1 MSDPQH
7 PHVPTPAALTSRGA
21 VSAISGAGLGV
32 LGAWLLHLGARDA
45 AQVEWE
51 CAVSTCGTNDVAGT
65 APMLGVLALA
75 LAGVLLARTV
85 RTLAAPLMVLVG
97 TLAMLLGWRSAI
109 EQRLVTIDNVT
120 MTPLLGRGRGWLV
133 VVGLVGV
140 VALVLTVLAAVREL
154 RQSSGYWVLL
164 GRRATW
170 GRVAD
175 YENTGEDPTAT
186 VHFADENGTRYSVRM
201 PVPREAFQRPPR
213 VYYDPVSPTDP
224 DRLRIGMPGAP
235 LTAGGRDEQLAAAR
249 LLLPLPGDDEAVAD
263 RTTMSIAA
271 DGTRT
276 TTSMGPGGT
285 RTATVA
291 PDGTRTVTTVA
302 ADGTRAV
309 RSTQTSTETISDVTA
324 ALERLSELHRSGAL
338 SDDEF
343 AAAKAAVL
351 RR

>member
-1 MSDPQH
+1 MSDQENPR
-7 PHVPTPAALTSRGA
+7 VPTPAALSSRGA
-21 VSAISGAGLGV
+21 VSAVVGAGLGV
-32 LGAWLLHLGARDA
+32 LGVWLLYVGARDA

-51 CAVSTCGTNDVAGT
+51 CAVSTCGTNDFAGT
-65 APMLGVLALA
+65 APMLGVMAL
-75 LAGVLLARTV
+75 VLTGLLLTRTV
-85 RTLAAPLMVLVG
+85 RTVAAPLTVLAG
-97 TLAMLLGWRSAI
+97 ALAMLLGWRSAI
-109 EQRLVTIDNVT
+109 GQRLVTVDNLT
-120 MTPLLGRGRGWLV
+120 MTPLFGRGRGWLV

-140 VALVLTVLAAVREL
+140 VALVLTVLAAVHEL
-154 RQSSGYWVLL
+154 RRASGYWVLL

-201 PVPREAFQRPPR
+201 PVPRDAFRRPPR

-235 LTAGGRDEQLAAAR
+235 LTGRGRDEQLAAVR
-249 LLLPLPGDDEAVAD
+249 QLLPLPGDDEGVAD

-276 TTSMGPGGT
+276 TTSVGPGGT
-285 RTATVA
+285 RTATVS

-302 ADGTRAV
+302 ADGTRTV
-309 RSTQTSTETISDVTA
+309 RSTQTSTETITEVTA
-324 ALERLSELHRSGAL
+324 ALERLARLHRSGAL
-338 SDDEF
+338 SDAEF

-351 RR
+351 GR